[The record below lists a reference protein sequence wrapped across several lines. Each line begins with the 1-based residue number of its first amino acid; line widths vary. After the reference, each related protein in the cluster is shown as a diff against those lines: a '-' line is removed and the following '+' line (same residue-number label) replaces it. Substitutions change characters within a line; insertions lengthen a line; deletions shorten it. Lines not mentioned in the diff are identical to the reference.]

1 MGRTEGM
8 PTTYRDP
15 DGWPRPQ
22 RLPQH
27 AAAPFARSS
36 PHRLQASRALRLLG
50 LAGTWA
56 AGLCLVIGA
65 IALVASAAS
74 PGKIA
79 KVNDASALGR
89 VGAVTHPPGHRAR
102 PAGRQA
108 SRTGHPSRASHRGDR
123 EDHAGRTGRT
133 LARVAGTDLPAR
145 VIAAF
150 AGSGSQTTRQFLVDD
165 RARWQIQWAYSCP
178 ATISAGLLVVE
189 DAYPGAVSASISQAG
204 AAGRGDTW
212 LNPDGR
218 TQRLVVISTCSW
230 TMKVMQ

>member
-36 PHRLQASRALRLLG
+36 PYRLQASRALRLLG

-74 PGKIA
+74 PGKTA
-79 KVNDASALGR
+79 KVNDTSALGPVR
-89 VGAVTHPPGHRAR
+89 TVTLPPGHRAP
-102 PAGRQA
+102 PAGQQA
-108 SRTGHPSRASHRGDR
+108 SRTGRPSRPGHKGDR
-123 EDHAGRTGRT
+123 KGRAGRTGHT
-133 LARVAGTDLPAR
+133 VARVVRTDLQAR

-150 AGSGSQTTRQFLVDD
+150 AGSGSQTTRQFRVDD
-165 RARWQIQWAYSCP
+165 RARWQIQWAYNCP
-178 ATISAGLLVVE
+178 ATIATGLLVVE
-189 DAYPGAVSASISQAG
+189 DAYPGAVSASISQSG